1 MYGNVGIDFLAG
13 PTEVL
18 LLADGTA
25 DPALVA
31 TDLLAQAEHDTDSRP
46 VPITTDETLAREPM
60 DELDAQLPDLR
71 TEDVARE
78 CWAENGEV
86 IVADTMAEAVDL
98 TDGYAMGHLQVVT
111 ADPRAL
117 MDDLHNYG
125 SLFLGE
131 GSPVVFGDEAAGTN
145 YGLPTLEI
153 STYSGGIWVGTYLE
167 VTHQEATE
175 EGAAF
180 LADHAAAICEI
191 EGTQAHRL
199 SAEARRHD
207 E

>member
-1 MYGNVGIDFLAG
+1 MGHEYRKKTG
-13 PTEVL
+13 
-18 LLADGTA
+18 
-25 DPALVA
+25 
-31 TDLLAQAEHDTDSRP
+31 RP
-46 VPITTDETLAREPM
+46 SIEIS
-60 DELDAQLPDLR
+60 
-71 TEDVARE
+71 
-78 CWAENGEV
+78 GEV

-98 TDGYAMGHLQVVT
+98 TDGYAMGHLQVMT

-153 STYSGGIWVGTYLE
+153 SKYSGGIWVGTYLE

-180 LADHAAAICEI
+180 LADHAAICEI